1 MKAAIDDKVKEQAE
15 NSGKSLW
22 KNGQF
27 LLLLSG
33 SSISNLTFYIF
44 TLALPIIIYDLTQS
58 TFAMGTMRG
67 IEFLPNLLLAI
78 FIGVLVDR
86 FNRKFVLLSAASVQ
100 ALCIFVI
107 IVFLMSSSIQ
117 LWHLYLFGF
126 ILYTAGYTFGNA
138 YHTVLPLIVEK
149 DQLTSANA
157 IISFIRTTVSLVGP
171 AFAGFILVAINYM
184 YGLSITLVGLLLLLL
199 FTSFLSIPHRKK
211 PEVLNEKNSIFSD
224 IKEGWNSLIENRELW
239 NLTIMVLLSN
249 IASASTLAVLIFFA
263 LDVMQVAEVQI
274 GFILSSSAVGGL
286 LAAMIAKKIVRW
298 IKRGPLFLI
307 ALGLESIGY
316 VILFL
321 AMDWYWLA
329 VGMFFN
335 GFTGGLINI
344 HYFTLRQETTPN
356 HLLGRV
362 AGTSSTIMKLAV
374 PFAFIGVGA
383 LGEVI
388 PVHFIFLGSAVMT
401 GMIILYLIKTPVVKM
416 K

>member
-1 MKAAIDDKVKEQAE
+1 MKAAVKEKVNE
-15 NSGKSLW
+15 PVGNGNKSLW
-22 KNGQF
+22 RNSQF
-27 LLLLSG
+27 LLLLTG

-58 TFAMGTMRG
+58 TLAMGTMRG

-78 FIGVLVDR
+78 FVGVLVDR
-86 FNRKFVLLSAASVQ
+86 FNRKYVLLSAASIQ
-100 ALCIFVI
+100 ALSILGI
-107 IVFLMSSSIQ
+107 IIFLMSSNIQ

-138 YHTVLPLIVEK
+138 YHTVLPLMVDK
-149 DQLTSANA
+149 NQLTSANS

-171 AFAGFILVAINYM
+171 AFAGIILVAMNYV
-184 YGLSITLVGLLLLLL
+184 YGLSITLIGLLFLLL
-199 FTSFLSIPHRKK
+199 FTSFLRLPL
-211 PEVLNEKNSIFSD
+211 EEKSDVTKTNNSIFKD

-249 IASASTLAVLIFFA
+249 IASAATLAVLIFFA
-263 LDVMQVAEVQI
+263 LDVMNVMETQM
-274 GFILSSSAVGGL
+274 GLILSSSAVGGL
-286 LAAMIAKKIVRW
+286 LAAIIAKKITRW
-298 IKRGPLFLI
+298 INRGSLFLL

-321 AMDWYWLA
+321 SMDWYWLA
-329 VGMFFN
+329 IGMFFN

-388 PVHFIFLGSAVMT
+388 PVHFIFLGSAIIT
-401 GMIILYLIKTPVVKM
+401 GMIILYLRKTPVVKM